1 MSLQAGVGPSATERT
16 WRDWYYTYHGSLSR
30 PLIDPGLHATIVI
43 RTRRPQS
50 YSPLDK
56 DNRWAAAAAALAATA
71 SFRSKGYPN
80 WLHEA
85 RLRSAW
91 A

>member
-1 MSLQAGVGPSATERT
+1 MSLQAGVGPSATEQGGYER
-16 WRDWYYTYHGSLSR
+16 RYAYHGSLSR
-30 PLIDPGLHATIVI
+30 PLVDPALNATIAI

-50 YSPLDK
+50 FSPLGK
-56 DNRWAAAAAALAATA
+56 DNRWAAATAALAAAA
-71 SFRSKGYPN
+71 SFRSKGCPN

-85 RLRSAW
+85 RLRIAW